1 MVIPSYP
8 SHFHKKLHLTWDS
21 WPAAFMMY
29 WDPYFQSIIGILFG
43 ARITGLIVQWLVTPG
58 LTCQWFN
65 MFNGFGP
72 CLNGKTQWF
81 CGFLHESPFLLARQR
96 DSGVAPNRTECR
108 WWCHDSAGLEAVS
121 CWCLTQRRLWWKCC
135 QCRVEVT
142 GYAYLPKK
150 SASHGAS
157 MVLYT
162 NLI

>member
-1 MVIPSYP
+1 
-8 SHFHKKLHLTWDS
+8 
-21 WPAAFMMY
+21 MMY

-58 LTCQWFN
+58 LTCQWFSLVLGHVWIFWMGKAN
-65 MFNGFGP
+65 DFVGFYMR
-72 CLNGKTQWF
+72 F
-81 CGFLHESPFLLARQR
+81 CFCSLRIVSSLICFAGSPFLLARQR